1 MKRYVCTPLES
12 HPTPFR
18 SKLLSKHDNLRISP
32 RLKSHNH
39 FERKWWQT
47 CQKMLTRQTWK
58 KLLFLNQKY
67 RYNWLNN
74 RKLIYRTFYPR
85 VSKNNN
91 TAEITVSCP
100 QCAETPAT
108 RQWNRIWL
116 LLKKK
121 KRSVWLPKVRFSQST
136 SQLGSVYQ
144 WVMWIRKSAS
154 RSIVHN
160 WDDHIFTSFV
170 SPQFT

>member
-18 SKLLSKHDNLRISP
+18 SKLLTKHDNLRISP

-116 LLKKK
+116 LLNLSEENPQLYV
-121 KRSVWLPKVRFSQST
+121 SVCAVNCISQWGF
-136 SQLGSVYQ
+136 QLHCANLLVVPARWQHS
-144 WVMWIRKSAS
+144 
-154 RSIVHN
+154 
-160 WDDHIFTSFV
+160 
-170 SPQFT
+170 